1 MNKETMPTGRQVGKV
16 IHYFDR
22 AMVAVI
28 RLEDN
33 LSVGDSVK
41 FVHGDSEFTQTI
53 DSMEVEHEKIQSAKK
68 GDEVAVKVEQKTR
81 EGARVCRV
89 E

>member
-1 MNKETMPTGRQVGKV
+1 MDKELGKV

-28 RLEDN
+28 RLSDD
-33 LSVGDSVK
+33 LKVGETVK
-41 FVHGDSEFTQTI
+41 FVHGENEFTQTI
-53 DSMEVEHEKIQSAKK
+53 DSMEIDHKKIQSA
-68 GDEVAVKVEQKTR
+68 GRGEDVAMKVEQKTR
-81 EGARVCRV
+81 EGARIYRV

>member
-1 MNKETMPTGRQVGKV
+1 MDKEIGKV
-16 IHYFDR
+16 IHYFDK

-28 RLEDN
+28 RLT
-33 LSVGDSVK
+33 DSLKTGETVK
-41 FVHGDSEFTQTI
+41 FVHGENEFTQTI

-68 GDEVAVKVEQKTR
+68 GDEVAVKVEQKTH
-81 EGARVCRV
+81 EGAKVYKV